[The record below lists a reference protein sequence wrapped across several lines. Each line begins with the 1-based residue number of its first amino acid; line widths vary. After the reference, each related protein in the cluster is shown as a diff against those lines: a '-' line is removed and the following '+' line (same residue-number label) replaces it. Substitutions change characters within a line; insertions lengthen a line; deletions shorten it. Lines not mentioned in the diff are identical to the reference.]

1 MLFRGNQSPRK
12 LVQARSFRLASTGRY
27 RFQSTQYFHECLDIS
42 IDFPAAGRRVAIRDR
57 WGNRGGAPA
66 KGPGLGPDFFRP
78 APEPPGPSSRR
89 AGVVISEIRHHL
101 AARADGLNG
110 QFIGVFNSLPWF
122 QELGGWRISG
132 DVDFAFTTGFSL
144 PSRGY
149 AVIASDPVTFSR
161 VTGLTN
167 VLGPFTGNFPNGYG
181 TLRLRA
187 TGLVQSSS
195 RSNIGTTVPGP
206 PQRIGPGRR

>member
-1 MLFRGNQSPRK
+1 LFRGNQSPRK
-12 LVQARSFRLASTGRY
+12 LVQARSFHLASTGRC
-27 RFQSTQYFHECLDIS
+27 RLQSTQYFHECLDIS

-57 WGNRGGAPA
+57 RGNRSGAPA
-66 KGPGLGPDFFRP
+66 KGPALGPDFYRP

-89 AGVVISEIRHHL
+89 AGVVISEIRYHP

-110 QFIGVFNSLPWF
+110 QFIKVFNSLPWF
-122 QELGGWRISG
+122 QDMGGWRISG
-132 DVDFAFTTGFSL
+132 DVDFTFPTNCSL

-149 AVIASDPVTFSR
+149 AVIAADPVQFAR
-161 VTGLTN
+161 VTRLTN
-167 VLGPFTGNFPNGYG
+167 VLGPFTGNLPNGYG

-195 RSNIGTTVPGP
+195 KSNIGTTVPGP